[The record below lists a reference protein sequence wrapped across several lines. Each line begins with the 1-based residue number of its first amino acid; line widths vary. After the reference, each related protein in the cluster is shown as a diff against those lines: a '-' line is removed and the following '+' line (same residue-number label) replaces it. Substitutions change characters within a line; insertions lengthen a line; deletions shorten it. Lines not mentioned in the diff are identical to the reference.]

1 MVYSRIKIFPMSGV
15 GLSIPLNTE
24 YEGWVAQILNG
35 SFGANK
41 EYNFTGNVVT
51 TVMDKP
57 IDINMRL
64 TPTVPV
70 PSRSARSFLDV
81 LANGSN
87 ITVQLNDDSLMA
99 PSINYKLNE
108 TDTYTKPSVVFNRK
122 VVWKQDCVVR
132 EIKYNYSDSPATI
145 DFTITTKNPVL
156 YGPELSLYMGFGN
169 QTWSQ
174 SITNTQEILDKLYT
188 QIGYLDI
195 VRLRIGLP
203 PVGNTGYQ
211 IFNRGLT
218 QFHAYVNGS
227 STTENGLFD
236 MTKSETGGRL
246 FNISGG
252 YQALSSTCYAS
263 EAYPAISVNDISAFM
278 KNFSR
283 QPVKFKVPNYGNCFV
298 AMDLV
303 MTRKGL

>member
-1 MVYSRIKIFPMSGV
+1 MVYSMLKIFPTSGM
-15 GLSIPLNTE
+15 GFALKLNVE
-24 YEGWVAQILNG
+24 SEGWVAQILNG
-35 SFGANK
+35 SFGINK

-51 TVMDKP
+51 TVTDKP
-57 IDINMRL
+57 IDINVRL
-64 TPTVPV
+64 TPTVPI
-70 PSRSARSFLDV
+70 PEKPARYFLDI
-81 LANGSN
+81 LANGSDLN
-87 ITVQLNDDSLMA
+87 VQLIDDSIKA
-99 PSINYKLNE
+99 PSIDYKRNE
-108 TDTYTKPSVVFNRK
+108 TNTYTKPSIQFNRK
-122 VVWKQDCVVR
+122 VVWKQDCVIR
-132 EIKYNYSDSPATI
+132 EIKYNYSDCPATI
-145 DFTITTKNPVL
+145 EFTITTKNPVL
-156 YGPELSLYMGFGN
+156 YGPEISLYMGLGN
-169 QTWSQ
+169 QTWAQ

-195 VRLRIGLP
+195 TRLRIGLP

-236 MTKSETGGRL
+236 MSLSPTGGRL
-246 FNISGG
+246 FTITGG
-252 YQALSSTCYAS
+252 YQAQSSTCYAS
-263 EAYPAISVNDISAFM
+263 EAYPAISTNDISAFM

-283 QPVKFKVPNYGNCFV
+283 QPAKFNLANYGSCFV

>member
-1 MVYSRIKIFPMSGV
+1 MVYSTLKIFPTSGI
-15 GLSIPLNTE
+15 GFALKLNE
-24 YEGWVAQILNG
+24 ESEGWVAQILNG
-35 SFGANK
+35 SFGINK

-51 TVMDKP
+51 TVTDKP
-57 IDINMRL
+57 IDINVRL
-64 TPTVPV
+64 TPTVPI
-70 PSRSARSFLDV
+70 PSKPVRYFLDV
-81 LANGSN
+81 LSNGSDLN
-87 ITVQLNDDSLMA
+87 VQLVDDGIKA

-108 TDTYTKPSVVFNRK
+108 TNTYTKPTIFFNRK
-122 VVWKQDCVVR
+122 VIWKQDCVVR
-132 EIKYNYSDSPATI
+132 EIKYNYSDNPATI

-156 YGPELSLYMGFGN
+156 YGPEFSLYMGFGN

-174 SITNTQEILDKLYT
+174 SITNTQAILDALYT

-195 VRLRIGLP
+195 TRLRIGLP
-203 PVGNTGYQ
+203 PIGNSSYQ

-227 STTENGLFD
+227 STTENGLFE
-236 MTKSETGGRL
+236 MSKSETGGRL
-246 FNISGG
+246 FNITGG

-263 EAYPAISVNDISAFM
+263 EAYPSISVNDISAFM

-283 QPVKFKVPNYGNCFV
+283 QPVKFDIPNYGSCFV